1 MFQLQ
6 GLKHPIA
13 YQLLDSG
20 EAAGDAAKFKPLR
33 YPVTQWLQEPF
44 GGVWLVPG
52 IRSGGASPGS
62 SLLLSHRL
70 APSTLQPTEPSLLI
84 RHSTCHTLSERLL
97 PSWASQ

>member
-13 YQLLDSG
+13 YQLVDSG

-52 IRSGGASPGS
+52 IRSGGASPVQAYYS
-62 SLLLSHRL
+62 ATVWHPQLYNPQNPLF
-70 APSTLQPTEPSLLI
+70 
-84 RHSTCHTLSERLL
+84 
-97 PSWASQ
+97 